1 MQKKTKTILG
11 FTLVEI
17 VIVLAIIGVLLPIVF
32 SILFTITRQQTKIY
46 RLAEAKQQGDFVL
59 AFMKSQIRDYGN
71 KIYKDDTELFE
82 TCNDSVEPD
91 NTHTSQTGLDFYI
104 KKRDTANGYV
114 QFYTES
120 FPTGDASDTSNP
132 QRLWF
137 SDSGLKQILTT
148 DNVRIANFEISCYR
162 RTITQLPFVFVSFI
176 IYYKTNLAT
185 AKPEDLAVL
194 NYKGVIKL
202 Q

>member
-1 MQKKTKTILG
+1 MQKKTNQFG

-46 RLAEAKQQGDFVL
+46 RLSEAKQQGDYVL
-59 AFMKSQIRDYGN
+59 AFIKSKVRDYGN
-71 KIYKDDTELFE
+71 KVYKDDVEEFE
-82 TCNDSVEPD
+82 TCNDSVAPD
-91 NTHTSQTGLDFYI
+91 NTHTSQNGLDFYI
-104 KKRDTANGYV
+104 KKKDTQKGYV
-114 QFYTES
+114 QFYTEN
-120 FPTGDASDTSNP
+120 FPIGDPTDTSNP

-137 SDSGLKQILTT
+137 SDSGDKQILTT
-148 DNVRIANFEISCYR
+148 DTVRISNFEISCYR
-162 RTITQLPFVFVSFI
+162 RTVTQLPFVFVSFT